1 LEEVSTA
8 DDTTLWDLS
17 LIPPGTSGLTI
28 AYRLA
33 ESGKNSVAVIEAGGF
48 YEQDNG
54 NLSSVPAYCTRYP
67 TTTEESVTQYP
78 LVDWG
83 FITEAQE
90 GLGGRRLH
98 YGRGK
103 TLGGR

>member
-1 LEEVSTA
+1 
-8 DDTTLWDLS
+8 
-17 LIPPGTSGLTI
+17 
-28 AYRLA
+28 
-33 ESGKNSVAVIEAGGF
+33 VASA
-48 YEQDNG
+48 
-54 NLSSVPAYCTRYP
+54 S
-67 TTTEESVTQYP
+67 QYP

-83 FITEAQE
+83 FITEPQE